1 MKALDAKYFPY
12 AQISDGVLEPGEP
25 NPALFGKLG
34 LGQRKM
40 PGEGTLP
47 LRELLA
53 ALPKDVPLS
62 VELPHSLAPAGTSA
76 RDWAKMTLQACA
88 AISGN
93 SHAQISS
100 ARSRDFC
107 VLACGAAHAAD
118 WPTRPVRL
126 VVGFAPGGPTD
137 ILARHM
143 AQYLTTKL
151 GQQFVVE
158 NKPGATGNIATEYVM
173 GQPADGYTILV
184 TTTANA
190 INMTFLQKL
199 TTNFMRD
206 MEPVAGLASFTYMML
221 VNPGVPAKSVPE
233 FIAYAKAN
241 PGKINFASGGVGSS
255 NQLAVELFKSMTGTE
270 LVHVPYRGNAAA
282 YPDLI
287 SGNIQ
292 LIFAD
297 IASGRPHAQSGAL
310 RALGVT
316 AAKRLATLP
325 DVPAIAETVPGYEAD
340 GWYGFAA
347 PKGTPADVIAK
358 LNAAINAGLAD
369 AELAARF
376 AQLEARPLAFT
387 PQEYRA
393 FLVSEVERW
402 GKAVK
407 AAGVRGD

>member
-1 MKALDAKYFPY
+1 MLRLFQLALA
-12 AQISDGVLEPGEP
+12 
-25 NPALFGKLG
+25 
-34 LGQRKM
+34 
-40 PGEGTLP
+40 
-47 LRELLA
+47 
-53 ALPKDVPLS
+53 
-62 VELPHSLAPAGTSA
+62 
-76 RDWAKMTLQACA
+76 
-88 AISGN
+88 
-93 SHAQISS
+93 
-100 ARSRDFC
+100 
-107 VLACGAAHAAD
+107 VLALLCGAAHAAD

-126 VVGFAPGGPTD
+126 IVGFAPGGPTD

-143 AQYLTTKL
+143 AQYLSTRL

-173 GQPADGYTILV
+173 GQPADGYTFLV

-190 INMTFLQKL
+190 INMTFLPKL
-199 TTNFMRD
+199 TTSFMRD

-221 VNPGVPAKSVPE
+221 VNPGVPANSVPE

-241 PGKINFASGGVGSS
+241 PGRINFASGGVGSS
-255 NQLAVELFKSMTGTE
+255 NQLAVELFRSMTGTE

-282 YPDLI
+282 YSDLI

-316 AAKRLATLP
+316 SARRLPTLP

-347 PKGTPADVIAK
+347 PKGTPAEIVEK
-358 LNAAINAGLAD
+358 LNAAVNAGLND
-369 AELAARF
+369 PELKAKFR
-376 AQLEARPLAFT
+376 QLEAMPLVFT
-387 PQEYRA
+387 PRQYGA

>member
-1 MKALDAKYFPY
+1 MRAF
-12 AQISDGVLEPGEP
+12 
-25 NPALFGKLG
+25 
-34 LGQRKM
+34 
-40 PGEGTLP
+40 
-47 LRELLA
+47 A
-53 ALPKDVPLS
+53 ALL
-62 VELPHSLAPAGTSA
+62 LFLNLTATA
-76 RDWAKMTLQACA
+76 L
-88 AISGN
+88 
-93 SHAQISS
+93 
-100 ARSRDFC
+100 
-107 VLACGAAHAAD
+107 AAD

-126 VVGFAPGGPTD
+126 IVGFAPGGPTD

-143 AQYLTTKL
+143 AQYLSAKL

-173 GQPADGYTILV
+173 GQPADGYTFLV

-190 INMTFLQKL
+190 INMTFLPKL

-221 VNPGVPAKSVPE
+221 LNPGVPATSIPE

-241 PGKINFASGGVGSS
+241 HGKINFASVGVGSS

-287 SGNIQ
+287 SRNIQ
-292 LIFAD
+292 LIFA
-297 IASGRPHAQSGAL
+297 ASASRPAHAQSGSL

-316 AAKRLATLP
+316 AGKRLAPLP
-325 DVPAIAETVPGYEAD
+325 DVPAIAEAVPGYEAD

-347 PKGTPADVIAK
+347 PKGTPAHGIAK
-358 LNAAINAGLAD
+358 LNAAINGGLSD
-369 AELAARF
+369 PDLKARF
-376 AQLEARPLAFT
+376 TQLEARPLVFT
-387 PQEYRA
+387 PQQYGA
-393 FLVSEVERW
+393 FLAAEVERW

-407 AAGVRGD
+407 AA

>member
-1 MKALDAKYFPY
+1 M
-12 AQISDGVLEPGEP
+12 
-25 NPALFGKLG
+25 
-34 LGQRKM
+34 R
-40 PGEGTLP
+40 
-47 LRELLA
+47 RLLA
-53 ALPKDVPLS
+53 LIFTLTLSMLALSMPVLS
-62 VELPHSLAPAGTSA
+62 G
-76 RDWAKMTLQACA
+76 
-88 AISGN
+88 
-93 SHAQISS
+93 
-100 ARSRDFC
+100 
-107 VLACGAAHAAD
+107 GAFAAD
-118 WPTRPVRL
+118 YPTRPVRL
-126 VVGFAPGGPTD
+126 IVGFAPGGPTD

-143 AQYLTTKL
+143 AQYLSAKL

-173 GQPADGYTILV
+173 GQPADGYTFLV

-190 INMTFLQKL
+190 INMTFLPKL

-233 FIAYAKAN
+233 FIAYARAN
-241 PGKINFASGGVGSS
+241 PGKINFASGGVGSA
-255 NQLAVELFKSMTGTE
+255 NQLAGELFKSMTGTE

-316 AAKRLATLP
+316 SARRLATLP
-325 DVPAIAETVPGYEAD
+325 DVPAIAEVVPGYEAD

-347 PKGTPADVIAK
+347 PKGTPTDVIEK
-358 LNAAINAGLAD
+358 LNMAINSGLND
-369 AELAARF
+369 
-376 AQLEARPLAFT
+376 
-387 PQEYRA
+387 
-393 FLVSEVERW
+393 
-402 GKAVK
+402 
-407 AAGVRGD
+407 

>member
-1 MKALDAKYFPY
+1 MSRMLRF
-12 AQISDGVLEPGEP
+12 VL
-25 NPALFGKLG
+25 A
-34 LGQRKM
+34 
-40 PGEGTLP
+40 
-47 LRELLA
+47 LA
-53 ALPKDVPLS
+53 ALV
-62 VELPHSLAPAGTSA
+62 AASA
-76 RDWAKMTLQACA
+76 VA
-88 AISGN
+88 S
-93 SHAQISS
+93 AQY
-100 ARSRDFC
+100 
-107 VLACGAAHAAD
+107 
-118 WPTRPVRL
+118 PTRPVRL

-221 VNPGVPAKSVPE
+221 VNPGVPAKSIPE

-255 NQLAVELFKSMTGTE
+255 NQLAVELFKSMTGTD

-347 PKGTPADVIAK
+347 PKGTPRRRDREAQRRDQRRSRRSGACGA
-358 LNAAINAGLAD
+358 LR
-369 AELAARF
+369 AAR
-376 AQLEARPLAFT
+376 
-387 PQEYRA
+387 
-393 FLVSEVERW
+393 
-402 GKAVK
+402 GKAARLH
-407 AAGVRGD
+407 AAGIRRVSRLGSGALGQGREGVRRAWGLGRRT